1 MKWNFL
7 LTAAMLVLSETAILA
22 QSNHVYRSMSG
33 DTIFPSAA
41 EAACAGKIV
50 RYTTRYSG
58 VNYQGTLW
66 VKSPSGSGC
75 EGGRSRQLNG
85 YFEERSLDG
94 AQGCSGNLTL
104 QLGTHGNSSAQ
115 WNSIRAIPR
124 YSCTGVG
131 SSPNLPLVYVEVR
144 S

>member
-33 DTIFPSAA
+33 DTVFPSAA
-41 EAACAGKIV
+41 EASCAGKIV
-50 RYTTRYSG
+50 HYATRYGG

-85 YFEERSLDG
+85 YFEERSG

-104 QLGTHGNSSAQ
+104 QLGTHSNSYAQ
-115 WNSIRAIPR
+115 WNNIRAIPG

-131 SSPNLPLVYVEVR
+131 TNPKLPLVYAEVR